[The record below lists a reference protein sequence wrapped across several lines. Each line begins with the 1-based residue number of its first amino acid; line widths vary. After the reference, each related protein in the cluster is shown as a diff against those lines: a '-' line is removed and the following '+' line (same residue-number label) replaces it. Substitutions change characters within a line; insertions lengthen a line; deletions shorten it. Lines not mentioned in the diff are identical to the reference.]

1 VIAFITDAQVVTA
14 ILAHLDLPTLPPPL
28 APARAPPQRDLR
40 FVISTEDDLV
50 DPPPGDPA

>member
-40 FVISTEDDLV
+40 FVISTEDYLV